1 MSGRV
6 AILGA
11 GNVGSAL
18 AQRLVEGN
26 IADVVLLDVI
36 AGRPQGLALDLIQ
49 SRLLQGHDRQVVGT
63 TDYSDIAG
71 VDVVV
76 ITAGFPRKPGMSRDD
91 LLKLNGHLIKEI
103 TQQAV
108 AVAPTAVYVIVTNPL
123 DVMTHVAWQ
132 VSGLPPQRVMGM
144 AGVLDAAR
152 FAAFI
157 ALELNI
163 SIKDI
168 RAMVLGGHGDL
179 MVPLPRYSSVSGIP
193 ITELLPTA
201 TIEQLI
207 HRTRYGGAEIVNLL
221 QTGSAFYTPAAATA
235 LMVEAILSNHARLL
249 PVCAYVENAYQL
261 QGVYVGVPARI
272 DRQGVTQIIEL
283 PLREGE
289 LQALHTSAQAVQ
301 DVIAATQNLLR

>member
-1 MSGRV
+1 MSSRV
-6 AILGA
+6 AVLGA

-36 AGRPQGLALDLIQ
+36 AGRPQGLALDLTQ
-49 SRLLQGHDRQVVGT
+49 SRLLQGHDRQLLGT
-63 TDYSDIAG
+63 TTYDDIAG

-91 LLKLNGHLIKEI
+91 LLKLNGNLIQEI
-103 TQQAV
+103 TRQAV
-108 AVAPTAVYVIVTNPL
+108 AVAPEAVYIVVTNPL

-132 VSGLPPQRVMGM
+132 VSRLPPQRVMGM

-163 SIKDI
+163 SVKDI

-193 ITELLPTA
+193 ITELLPPT
-201 TIEQLI
+201 TIERLI
-207 HRTRYGGAEIVNLL
+207 HRTRHGGAEIVNLL
-221 QTGSAFYTPAAATA
+221 QTGSAFYTPAAAAA

-249 PVCAYVENAYQL
+249 PVCAYVQQAYHL
-261 QGVYVGVPARI
+261 RDMYVGVPARI
-272 DRQGVTQIIEL
+272 DRQGVAQIIEL
-283 PLREGE
+283 PLTEVE
-289 LQALHTSAQAVQ
+289 LQALHASAQAVQ
-301 DVIAATQNLLR
+301 EVIATTRNLLA

>member
-1 MSGRV
+1 MSSRV
-6 AILGA
+6 AVLGA

-18 AQRLVEGN
+18 AQRLAEGN

-36 AGRPQGLALDLIQ
+36 AGRPQGLALDLTQ
-49 SRLLQGHDRQVVGT
+49 SRLIQGHDRQILGT
-63 TDYSDIAG
+63 TDYSDIHH

-91 LLKLNGHLIKEI
+91 LLKLNGNLIQDI
-103 TQQAV
+103 TRQAV
-108 AVAPTAVYVIVTNPL
+108 AVAPDAVYVVVTNPL

-132 VSGLPPQRVMGM
+132 VSGLPPQKVMGM

-163 SIKDI
+163 SVKDI

-193 ITELLPTA
+193 ITELLPAA
-201 TIEQLI
+201 TIDRLI
-207 HRTRYGGAEIVNLL
+207 QRTRHGGAEIVNLL
-221 QTGSAFYTPAAATA
+221 QTGSAFYTPAAAAA
-235 LMVEAILSNHARLL
+235 LMVEAILSNQARLL
-249 PVCAYVENAYQL
+249 PVCAYVEQAYNL
-261 QGVYVGVPARI
+261 RGMYVGVPARI
-272 DRQGVTQIIEL
+272 DRQGVAQIVEL
-283 PLREGE
+283 SLTESE
-289 LQALHTSAQAVQ
+289 LQALHASAYAVQ
-301 DVIAATQNLLR
+301 GVIAATQSLLN

>member
-1 MSGRV
+1 MSSRV

-18 AQRLVEGN
+18 AQRLAEGN

-36 AGRPQGLALDLIQ
+36 AGRPQGLALDLTQ
-49 SRLLQGHDRQVVGT
+49 SRLIQGHDRQILGT
-63 TDYSDIAG
+63 TDYSDIHH

-91 LLKLNGHLIKEI
+91 LLKLNGNLIQDI
-103 TQQAV
+103 TRQAV
-108 AVAPTAVYVIVTNPL
+108 AVAPDAVYVVVTNPL

-132 VSGLPPQRVMGM
+132 VSGLPPQKVMGM

-163 SIKDI
+163 SVKDI

-193 ITELLPTA
+193 ITELLPAA
-201 TIEQLI
+201 TIDRLI
-207 HRTRYGGAEIVNLL
+207 QRTRHGGAEIVNLL
-221 QTGSAFYTPAAATA
+221 QTGSAFYTPAAAAA
-235 LMVEAILSNHARLL
+235 LMVEAILSNQARLL
-249 PVCAYVENAYQL
+249 PVCAYVEQAYNL
-261 QGVYVGVPARI
+261 RGMYVGVPARI
-272 DRQGVTQIIEL
+272 DRQGVAQIVEL
-283 PLREGE
+283 SLTESE
-289 LQALHTSAQAVQ
+289 LHALHASAYAVQ
-301 DVIAATQNLLR
+301 GVIAATQSLLN

>member
-1 MSGRV
+1 MSSRV
-6 AILGA
+6 AVLGA

-36 AGRPQGLALDLIQ
+36 DGRPQGLALDLTQ
-49 SRLLQGHDRQVVGT
+49 SRLLQGHDRQLLGT
-63 TDYSDIAG
+63 TNYDDIAG

-91 LLKLNGHLIKEI
+91 LLKLNGNLIQEI
-103 TQQAV
+103 TRQAV
-108 AVAPTAVYVIVTNPL
+108 AVAPEAVYIVVTNPL

-163 SIKDI
+163 SVKDI

-193 ITELLPTA
+193 ITELLPPN
-201 TIEQLI
+201 TIERLI
-207 HRTRYGGAEIVNLL
+207 HRTRHGGAEIVNLL
-221 QTGSAFYTPAAATA
+221 QTGSAFYTPAAAAA
-235 LMVEAILSNHARLL
+235 LMVEAILANHARLL
-249 PVCAYVENAYQL
+249 PVCAYVQQAYHL
-261 QGVYVGVPARI
+261 REMYVGVPARI
-272 DRQGVTQIIEL
+272 DRQGVAQVIEL
-283 PLREGE
+283 PLTEAE
-289 LQALHTSAQAVQ
+289 LQALHASAQAVQ
-301 DVIAATQNLLR
+301 KVIATTRNLLA